1 MCLQCSRFS
10 FIDPADIEAI
20 IASEKE
26 VWNREK
32 LSLQKALKRAEAKV
46 YKLKAE
52 LRNDALLR
60 NLSPD
65 AEHAALQVGN
75 TVRVCSHVP
84 PADPNR
90 TDRRN
95 VGACSGCAPGIFSVW
110 YSYSIRACSEVLSEL
125 EHIPLHC
132 PCCQQC
138 GPTSRSHPLIDNQ
151 KSSLSVP

>member
-1 MCLQCSRFS
+1 MSPQCSRFS

-60 NLSPD
+60 SLSPD
-65 AEHAALQVGN
+65 SEHAALQVGSIFML
-75 TVRVCSHVP
+75 TRG
-84 PADPNR
+84 
-90 TDRRN
+90 DRPRI
-95 VGACSGCAPGIFSVW
+95 VGPRSGCPWAPFLVCHNYSVA
-110 YSYSIRACSEVLSEL
+110 ACREPFPGL
-125 EHIPLHC
+125 EHAQ
-132 PCCQQC
+132 PCFSGCQQC
-138 GPTSRSHPLIDNQ
+138 GPTSWTLILNRQ
-151 KSSLSVP
+151 PKVFSFNC

>member
-1 MCLQCSRFS
+1 MSLQCSRFS

-60 NLSPD
+60 NLGPD
-65 AEHAALQVGN
+65 TDHAALQVGG
-75 TVRVCSHVP
+75 VLH
-84 PADPNR
+84 
-90 TDRRN
+90 
-95 VGACSGCAPGIFSVW
+95 ACG
-110 YSYSIRACSEVLSEL
+110 
-125 EHIPLHC
+125 
-132 PCCQQC
+132 
-138 GPTSRSHPLIDNQ
+138 
-151 KSSLSVP
+151 SLLLTLTEQTTER